1 MPVKQ
6 PLSDAEFH
14 LYLDAVGRL
23 VQPQQFRVAVY
34 QGGVES
40 SLRPVV
46 WRHLLNIYPGDM
58 NGRERFEYV
67 RRKSIEYYRLRDEW
81 LSRESTDPGVQM
93 VAGMV
98 RKDVHR
104 TDRLH
109 AFYAGDNNPNGKALF
124 NLLVTF
130 ALTHPLLSY
139 WQGMSDIA
147 SPILAVQTDE
157 ATSYVCFCALM
168 RRLGASFA
176 ADGGV
181 MATRFRQLAL
191 LVRHFDAEFYSHICR
206 CGASDMFFT
215 YRWLLLEMKREFP
228 LDDAMYALEVM
239 WSSLP
244 LDPPDDDLPLYDAA
258 YLKPG
263 AFVVSPV
270 TSQTEA
276 YVHLRSTQRRL
287 SGGCSQSAN
296 GTCGSPST
304 GCQKSN
310 GVVVSKSTAKS
321 ASSPHS
327 ADRDMPAVNELD
339 EGKTGESSKASA
351 ASSVCKLSS
360 PPASKR
366 TNASRENEDFCQPPG
381 GRSSSVIASSQSTAR
396 VSSDTAANRRVNNT
410 NVPSESISSRP
421 EATTSHIDDV
431 DGEDA
436 DEETK
441 LLDDSS
447 ENVSLSYVQVSHGG
461 AEIVPLLPPP
471 SELGCGN
478 PFLMFLCLSTLLLQR
493 SRVMAT
499 CVDYND
505 VAMHYDKMV
514 RQHRVEMVVQYARQL
529 YAAYL
534 KQQQQQQQQLQSLRN
549 DADDEHE
556 CGDSHDN

>member
-1 MPVKQ
+1 MPTKP

-58 NGRERFEYV
+58 NGRERFDYV
-67 RRKSIEYYRLRDEW
+67 RQKSVEYYRLRDEW
-81 LSRESTDPGVQM
+81 LSRESTDPGVQQ
-93 VAGMV
+93 VVGMI

-109 AFYAGDNNPNGKALF
+109 AFYAGDNNPNGRALF
-124 NLLVTF
+124 NMLVTF

-157 ATSYVCFCALM
+157 ATAYVCFCALM

-181 MATRFRQLAL
+181 MAARFRQLAL

-244 LDPPDDDLPLYDAA
+244 LDPPENDLPLYDAA
-258 YLKPG
+258 YLKSG

-270 TSQTEA
+270 TNQTEA

-287 SGGCSQSAN
+287 SGSCSQSVN
-296 GTCGSPST
+296 GTSGSPST

-310 GVVVSKSTAKS
+310 GVVVSKPAVKS
-321 ASSPHS
+321 ASLPHS
-327 ADRDMPAVNELD
+327 AGRDMTAVNERD
-339 EGKTGESSKASA
+339 EGKTGDSSKTPDDTSSCKSGSAPASRPENISQDTDDRSQASA
-351 ASSVCKLSS
+351 
-360 PPASKR
+360 
-366 TNASRENEDFCQPPG
+366 N
-381 GRSSSVIASSQSTAR
+381 RSSSVNASSQSTAR
-396 VSSDTAANRRVNNT
+396 VSPGIAANHRLGDQSI
-410 NVPSESISSRP
+410 PSASISPAP
-421 EATTSHIDDV
+421 EAAAIHADEADL
-431 DGEDA
+431 EDA
-436 DEETK
+436 DEQTK
-441 LLDDSS
+441 LLDESS
-447 ENVSLSYVQVSHGG
+447 QNVSLSYVQVSRSG

-493 SRVMAT
+493 NRVMAT

-514 RQHRVEMVVQYARQL
+514 RQHRVELVVQYARQL
-529 YAAYL
+529 YATYL
-534 KQQQQQQQQLQSLRN
+534 KQQQLQQQSLRN

-556 CGDSHDN
+556 HGGSHDY